1 MICIEQ
7 TLAQY
12 ESKHGKAFA
21 PVRDSCLS
29 AAVEAANNEAD
40 LAKVVR
46 ALVEAY
52 VD

>member
-1 MICIEQ
+1 MCFGQ
-7 TLAQY
+7 TMAQY

-46 ALVEAY
+46 ARIQMY